1 MILNLSVARC
11 NHILK
16 ELKYEEMNLY
26 IEYKEERNDSEIKKK
41 HQVWTLNRQESKS
54 GEVKFEKEI
63 KVVKLWSVRF
73 SLWLE

>member
-41 HQVWTLNRQESKS
+41 NQV
-54 GEVKFEKEI
+54 
-63 KVVKLWSVRF
+63 
-73 SLWLE
+73 